1 MNRHTLTNG
10 LRIVHHE
17 DPTTQMVAVNVLYD
31 VGARH
36 EDPER
41 TGYAHLLEHLMFEGS
56 IHIPDYD
63 THVQLAGG
71 ENNAWTSNDLTNYYI
86 TLPCNNVETAF
97 WLESDRMIGLALTEE
112 SVEVQKGVVIEEFK
126 QRHLNRPYGDVQHLI
141 RALAYKVHPYR
152 WPTIGLC
159 VEHIEQATLASVMD
173 FYHRHY
179 TPSNAIL
186 SVVGGISFD
195 EVVRLAEK
203 WFGPIESP
211 SGMKSEKLKV
221 NTKTSVPEHELSSFN
236 FQLSTR
242 HEPPQVRQRR
252 KTVYRD
258 VPADMLVMA
267 FHMGDRKSPEYHVCD
282 LITDLLSAGQ
292 SSRLTRHLIHDKRL
306 FTSIDAYIQ
315 GSIDSGLLYIMG
327 RTAEGITLEQ
337 AEEAVWGE
345 LTLLKSSPVE
355 DEELHKVRNRSESE
369 RTFNNI
375 NYLNRAI
382 AIAQMELIGQDREL
396 TDELTRYC
404 SVSADDIRQTARKTF
419 TKRNSSVLYYR
430 AKRNDA
436 TLTTEGHDAN

>member
-1 MNRHTLTNG
+1 MSVKPLHRGRGWGGSPNILKMNRHTLSNG

-17 DPTTQMVAVNVLYD
+17 DPTTQMVAVNVLYN

-36 EDPER
+36 EDPKR

-56 IHIPDYD
+56 VNIPDYD

-71 ENNAWTSNDLTNYYI
+71 ENNAWTNNDLTNYYI
-86 TLPCNNVETAF
+86 TLPCSNVETAF
-97 WLESDRMIGLALTEE
+97 WLESDRMLGLALTEE

-141 RALAYKVHPYR
+141 RSLAYKVHPYR

-159 VEHIEQATLASVMD
+159 IEHIEQATLESVMD

-203 WFGPIESP
+203 WFGPLP
-211 SGMKSEKLKV
+211 KSAIA
-221 NTKTSVPEHELSSFN
+221 P
-236 FQLSTR
+236 R
-242 HEPPQVRQRR
+242 HLPQEPPQQRMRR
-252 KTVYRD
+252 KSVHRD
-258 VPADMLVMA
+258 VPAHMLVMA
-267 FHMGDRKSPEYHVCD
+267 FHMADRKSTEYHVCD

-292 SSRLTRHLIHDKRL
+292 SSRLIRHLVHEERL

-315 GSIDSGLLYIMG
+315 GSIDEGLLYVMG
-327 RTAEGITLEQ
+327 RLAEGITLEQ
-337 AEEAVWGE
+337 AEQAVWDE
-345 LTLLKSSPVE
+345 LEALKHTTIDP
-355 DEELHKVRNRSESE
+355 EELNKVRNRSESE

-382 AIAQMELIGQDREL
+382 ALVQMELIGQDRDL
-396 TDELTRYC
+396 TDELARYC
-404 SVSADDIRQTARKTF
+404 AVAAEDVQRTARKLF
-419 TKRNSSVLYYR
+419 TKKNCCVLHYKAR
-430 AKRNDA
+430 KDPN
-436 TLTTEGHDAN
+436 EGY

>member
-1 MNRHTLTNG
+1 MGWVFQSPMNHHTLPNG

-17 DPTTQMVAVNVLYD
+17 DPTTQMVAVNVLYN

-56 IHIPDYD
+56 AHIPDYD

-71 ENNAWTSNDLTNYYI
+71 ENNAWTNNDLTNYYI
-86 TLPCNNVETAF
+86 ALPCNNVETAF
-97 WLESDRMIGLALTEE
+97 WLESDRMLGLALTEE

-141 RALAYKVHPYR
+141 RSLAYKVHPYR

-159 VEHIEQATLASVMD
+159 VEHIEQATLESVMD
-173 FYHRHY
+173 FYHHHY

-195 EVVRLAEK
+195 EVIRLAEK
-203 WFGPIESP
+203 WFGPLPKSP
-211 SGMKSEKLKV
+211 ITQAPL
-221 NTKTSVPEHELSSFN
+221 P
-236 FQLSTR
+236 Q
-242 HEPPQVRQRR
+242 EPPQQHIRR
-252 KTVYRD
+252 KSVYRN

-267 FHMGDRKSPEYHVCD
+267 FHMADRKSMEYHVCD

-292 SSRLTRHLIHDKRL
+292 SSRLIRHLMHDQHL

-315 GSIDSGLLYIMG
+315 GSIDNGLLYIMG
-327 RTAEGITLEQ
+327 RLAEGITLEQ
-337 AEEAVWGE
+337 AEQAVWTE
-345 LTLLKSSPVE
+345 LEALKRSTIEP
-355 DEELHKVRNRSESE
+355 EELNKVRNRSESE

-382 AIAQMELIGQDREL
+382 ALAQMELIGQDSDL
-396 TDELTRYC
+396 TDELARYC
-404 SVSADDIRQTARKTF
+404 AVTAEEVQRTARKIF
-419 TKRNSSVLYYR
+419 TKKNCSVLYYK
-430 AKRNDA
+430 AKKN
-436 TLTTEGHDAN
+436 H

>member
-1 MNRHTLTNG
+1 MNRHTLPNG

-17 DPTTQMVAVNVLYD
+17 DPTTQMVAVNVLYN

-36 EDPER
+36 EAPER

-56 IHIPDYD
+56 TNIPNYD

-86 TLPCNNVETAF
+86 ALPCSNVETAF
-97 WLESDRMIGLALTEE
+97 WLESDRMLSLALTEE
-112 SVEVQKGVVIEEFK
+112 SVEIQKGVVIEEFK

-141 RALAYKVHPYR
+141 RSLAYKVHPYR

-159 VEHIEQATLASVMD
+159 VEHIEQATLESVMD

-186 SVVGGISFD
+186 SVAGGISFG

-203 WFGPIESP
+203 WFGPIP
-211 SGMKSEKLKV
+211 HSEIAPRTL
-221 NTKTSVPEHELSSFN
+221 P
-236 FQLSTR
+236 Q
-242 HEPPQVRQRR
+242 EPTQQRIRR
-252 KTVYRD
+252 KTVHRN

-267 FHMGDRKSPEYHVCD
+267 FHMPDRKSVEYHTCD

-292 SSRLTRHLIHDKRL
+292 SSRLTRHLVHDKRL

-315 GSIDSGLLYIMG
+315 GSIDNGLLYIMG
-327 RTAEGITLEQ
+327 RLAEGVTLEQ
-337 AEEAVWGE
+337 AEQAVWDE
-345 LTLLKSSPVE
+345 LETLKSNTIAP
-355 DEELHKVRNRSESE
+355 EELSKVRNRSESE

-375 NYLNRAI
+375 NYLNRAVNM
-382 AIAQMELIGQDREL
+382 AQLELIGQDHEL
-396 TDELTRYC
+396 TDELARYC
-404 SVSADDIRQTARKTF
+404 SVATKDVQHTARRVF
-419 TKRNSSVLYYR
+419 TKKNCNVLYYR
-430 AKRNDA
+430 AAQQEIDKG
-436 TLTTEGHDAN
+436 T

>member
-1 MNRHTLTNG
+1 MNRHTLPNG

-17 DPTTQMVAVNVLYD
+17 DPTTQMVAVNVLYN

-56 IHIPDYD
+56 VNIPDYD

-71 ENNAWTSNDLTNYYI
+71 ENNAWTNNDLTNYYI
-86 TLPCNNVETAF
+86 TLPCSNVETAF
-97 WLESDRMIGLALTEE
+97 WLESDRMLGLALTEE

-141 RALAYKVHPYR
+141 RSLAYKVHPYR

-159 VEHIEQATLASVMD
+159 VEHIEQATLESVMD

-203 WFGPIESP
+203 WFGPLPKNVIAP
-211 SGMKSEKLKV
+211 RHL
-221 NTKTSVPEHELSSFN
+221 PQEL
-236 FQLSTR
+236 
-242 HEPPQVRQRR
+242 PQQRMRR
-252 KTVYRD
+252 KSVHRD
-258 VPADMLVMA
+258 VPAHMLVMA
-267 FHMGDRKSPEYHVCD
+267 FHMGDRKSTEYHVCD

-292 SSRLTRHLIHDKRL
+292 SSRLIRHLVHEERL

-315 GSIDSGLLYIMG
+315 GSIDEGLLYVMG
-327 RTAEGITLEQ
+327 RLTEGITLEQ
-337 AEEAVWGE
+337 AEQAVWDE
-345 LTLLKSSPVE
+345 LEVLKHTTIDP
-355 DEELHKVRNRSESE
+355 EELNKVRNRSESE

-375 NYLNRAI
+375 NYLSRAI
-382 AIAQMELIGQDREL
+382 NMAQLKLIGQDNDL
-396 TDELTRYC
+396 ADELARYC
-404 SVSADDIRQTARKTF
+404 AVTTDDIRKTARKLF
-419 TKRNSSVLYYR
+419 TKKNCCVLHYK
-430 AKRNDA
+430 AK
-436 TLTTEGHDAN
+436 GK